1 MQQLRRKDALNESSK
16 PVKMIKTHFRSNVF
30 NNQVMWIAEHGSI
43 MAARVFIPTQD
54 SQITISDID
63 PKQLT
68 RQVLVRLTLFV
79 RFSYCNLRDKVPT
92 AQWGI
97 RIIASRRR

>member
-1 MQQLRRKDALNESSK
+1 MQHSQREDALNKSSK
-16 PVKMIKTHFRSNVF
+16 PVKMIKTHFRRNLF
-30 NNQVMWIAEHGSI
+30 NNQVMWIVEHGSI
-43 MAARVFIPTQD
+43 MAARVSIPTYD

-63 PKQLT
+63 PKHLT
-68 RQVLVRLTLFV
+68 RQVLV

-92 AQWGI
+92 AKRGI